1 MKNPTSTPDIL
12 RNAERPGAKERR
24 SARRIIAAYILIAS
38 AWLLL
43 SSGVTMLV
51 LPGVKVEDIQWVR
64 VLAEWLFL
72 GSTGWLLYLLISRS
86 LDAARSSADAIRLRD
101 QAIESSVNAVVIA
114 AYAADSAAI
123 VYVNPA
129 FERITGFAAAEVL
142 GRDCLFLHGAD
153 GDQPGLHNLRLV
165 LREQRDGS
173 GVVRNYRKDGTQ
185 FWNEIHLSPV
195 RDSEDVVTHY
205 VGILNDVTDA
215 KRYQEELERKANFD
229 DLTGLANRNFV
240 RDMLA
245 KGIAY
250 AKRHDK
256 TMTVMFVDVDH
267 FKLINDS
274 LGHAAGDELLRQ
286 VAARLRACVRGS
298 DITGRQSGDEF
309 VLLLNDEG
317 EDAAIAEMARRV
329 LAAVMQ
335 PYEMQGNELFLSC
348 SIGYAV
354 FPRDGDSSEILLRN
368 ADAAMYRA
376 KEAGRNTWQAY
387 SPEMDSHAAER
398 LTMEGRLRHAVA
410 RGQLFVLYQ
419 PIIDLGSGEV
429 TAVEAL
435 LRWQHPDYGLVLPAG
450 FIALA
455 EETGLIVP
463 MGEWILREAC
473 RQSRAWDTAGLAPI
487 RMAVN
492 LSARQ
497 FRQPGLVE
505 RIAGTLAET
514 GMEGNRLE
522 LEITESMVMQNPVK
536 TRGIL
541 ERLVGLGITMAMDD
555 FGTGYSSLA
564 YLKHFPI
571 HYLKIDRSFVD
582 GIPDNAGDVAI
593 VRTILGMAESLQL
606 RVIAEG
612 IEQCAQADML
622 RAGGCQ
628 EAQGY
633 YFGKPMPADGVEKML
648 LAGAAR

>member
-1 MKNPTSTPDIL
+1 VKNSASTPDIL
-12 RNAERPGAKERR
+12 RTAERPGAKERR
-24 SARRIIAAYILIAS
+24 SARRILAAYVLIAT

-51 LPGVKVEDIQWVR
+51 LPGVKLGDIQWMR
-64 VLAEWLFL
+64 VFAEWFFL

-114 AYAADSAAI
+114 AYAAESAAI

-142 GRDCLFLHGAD
+142 GRDCLFLYGAD
-153 GDQPGLHNLRLV
+153 GDQPGLDNLRFA

-195 RDSEDVVTHY
+195 RDSKDVVTHY

-229 DLTGLANRNFV
+229 ELTGLANRNFL

-245 KGIAY
+245 SGIAY

-256 TMTVMFVDVDH
+256 AMTVMFVDLDH

-274 LGHAAGDELLRQ
+274 LGHAVGDELLRQ
-286 VAARLRACVRGS
+286 VAARLRTCVRDS
-298 DITGRQSGDEF
+298 DITARQSGDEF

-329 LAAVMQ
+329 LAAVVQ
-335 PYEMQGNELFLSC
+335 PYELQGSELFLSC

-398 LTMEGRLRHAVA
+398 LTMEGRLRHATA
-410 RGQLFVLYQ
+410 RGQLFLLYQ
-419 PIIDLGSGEV
+419 PIVDLGSAEV

-435 LRWQHPDYGLVLPAG
+435 LRWQHPDYGLVMPAR

-473 RQSRAWDTAGLAPI
+473 RQSRAWDMAGLAPI

-505 RIAGTLAET
+505 RIAGTLAES

-522 LEITESMVMQNPVK
+522 LEITESMVMHNPEK

-541 ERLVGLGITMAMDD
+541 ERLVALGITMAMDD

-593 VRTILGMAESLQL
+593 VRTILGMAQSLQL

-612 IEQCAQADML
+612 IEQPAQADML

-633 YFGKPMPADGVEKML
+633 YFGKPMPAEDVEKML
-648 LAGAAR
+648 RVGAAR